1 MSHEKINYIEL
12 PARDID
18 GTKDFFAKAFGWSF
32 IDYGPDYVAIQHAGL
47 DGGFYRSE
55 LVASTSTGSALV
67 VLYSKELEASQSHV
81 EQAGGAIIK
90 PIFDFP
96 GGRRFHF
103 TCLAGMS
110 MRFGLMWFNVW
121 YVPIPDVNALFHKR
135 H

>member
-12 PARDID
+12 PARDIE

-67 VLYSKELEASQSHV
+67 VLYSKELEPSQSHV

-103 TCLAGMS
+103 TCPSGNEYA
-110 MRFGLMWFNVW
+110 VW
-121 YVPIPDVNALFHKR
+121 SDVV
-135 H
+135 